1 MEHWRT
7 GTYDPRTRTPYVL
20 GYVDAWW
27 NQLVVSVV
35 MRVVRKREGGG
46 SQKYQIAVKPKKVH
60 ADVYPRER

>member
-1 MEHWRT
+1 
-7 GTYDPRTRTPYVL
+7 
-20 GYVDAWW
+20 
-27 NQLVVSVV
+27 